1 MMLHL
6 EAGTCQSGV
15 RCNDIDEWTFDYWDP
30 KFVNYTNDWSD
41 YNKFRC
47 PGCNNDFR
55 FVSGLLQHIAS
66 QACGMDLDKAIA
78 DFNACFAFRF
88 RCL

>member
-1 MMLHL
+1 HKRVHLPLKYECLGCRRWFSEFSAMMLHL

-47 PGCNNDFR
+47 PGCNNNSD
-55 FVSGLLQHIAS
+55 S
-66 QACGMDLDKAIA
+66 
-78 DFNACFAFRF
+78 
-88 RCL
+88 